1 MRYQYK
7 GNFSKGGHFGPQLF
21 TDAIKLL
28 ISINFI
34 IFILQTISDKSS
46 FIFRFF
52 GIVPINTWN
61 DLMIWQPFT
70 YLFIHGDIWHVLIN
84 MFVLWMFGSELEMT
98 WGRKDFLKYYFS
110 TGLGA
115 GIVTILFN
123 LTSNTP
129 IVGASGAVFGI
140 LLAYGLMFPNRLVYI
155 YFLIPVKVKYFV
167 LVIGVVALF
176 SSFGQ
181 SNISHITHLSGM
193 IIGFIYLR
201 SNARIDT
208 IKNIVSQKKA
218 QIEEKLQSKK
228 QERLKELQIEVDKI
242 LDKINLEGFGKL
254 TEEEKSFLYNA
265 SQKLANK
272 DEKN

>member
-1 MRYQYK
+1 MRYQYN
-7 GNFSKGGHFGPQLF
+7 GNFSKGGNFGPRLF

-34 IFILQTISDKSS
+34 IFILQTISGKSN
-46 FIFRFF
+46 FIFKFF

-110 TGLGA
+110 TGIGA
-115 GIVTILFN
+115 GILTILFN
-123 LTSNTP
+123 LSSKTP
-129 IVGASGAVFGI
+129 IMGASGAVFGI
-140 LLAYGLMFPNRLVYI
+140 LLAYGLMFPNKLGYI
-155 YFLIPVKVKYFV
+155 YFLIPVKAKY
-167 LVIGVVALF
+167 LTLIIGLAAIF

-193 IIGFIYLR
+193 IIGFVYLR
-201 SNARIDT
+201 SNVRIDT

-218 QIEEKLQSKK
+218 EIEEKVQSKK

-242 LDKINLEGFGKL
+242 LDKINLEGYDKL
-254 TEEEKSFLYNA
+254 TEDEKLFLYNA

>member
-7 GNFSKGGHFGPQLF
+7 SNFSEGGHFGPQLF

-34 IFILQTISDKSS
+34 IFILQSISDKSS
-46 FIFRFF
+46 FIFSFF

-84 MFVLWMFGSELEMT
+84 MFVLWMFGSELEIT
-98 WGRKDFLKYYFS
+98 WGRKNFLKYYFL
-110 TGLGA
+110 TGIGA

-123 LTSNTP
+123 LNSNTP

-167 LVIGVVALF
+167 SVIGLVALF

-193 IIGFIYLR
+193 IIGFVSLR
-201 SNARIDT
+201 SNVRIDT
-208 IKNIVSQKKA
+208 IKNIVLLKKA
-218 QIEEKLQSKK
+218 EIEEKVQSKK
-228 QERLKELQIEVDKI
+228 QERLNELQIEVDKI
-242 LDKINLEGFGKL
+242 LDKINLEGYDKL